1 MTRIISIDV
10 RGAFYDPENVPEW
23 ANGMTPTE
31 MGIAPIPPAVNV
43 ADYNDDGFVDA
54 AQLALGH
61 ARTNDLLLRPLGPGR
76 RTASSALRV
85 R

>member
-23 ANGMTPTE
+23 ANGMPPSE
-31 MGIAPIPPAVNV
+31 MGITPIPPAVNV

-61 ARTNDLLLRPLGPGR
+61 ARTNVVDVYAEKNLSLLVELAKQNG
-76 RTASSALRV
+76 
-85 R
+85 